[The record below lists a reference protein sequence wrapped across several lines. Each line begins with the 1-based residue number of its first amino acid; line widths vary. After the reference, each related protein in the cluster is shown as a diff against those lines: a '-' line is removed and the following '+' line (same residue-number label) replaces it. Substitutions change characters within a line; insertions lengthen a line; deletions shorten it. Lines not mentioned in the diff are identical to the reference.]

1 MGHQKTELIKRT
13 IAGSILAAISIYA
26 TIYADHRIFFIL
38 ILIVNI
44 LITREFVALLKNNE
58 HLITT
63 IPIYVSAIVITN
75 LIFFKLHLILLV
87 YMFFLFVTLF
97 IIKMVS
103 KNPIKDAFV
112 DISVTFVASIML
124 PLCLST
130 LFLIR
135 DISYQWLIYL
145 YFVVWLSDVFAYF
158 VGVKFGKHKLIE
170 SVSPKKSIEGL
181 IGGTIFALIGG
192 LVINHYLLD
201 KSIIWIVILTIEI
214 ITIGV
219 LGDLIES
226 MIKRSANV
234 KDSGT
239 IIPGHGGVYDRFD
252 SIIFAAPLLFLYI
265 NILDKYIK
273 VW

>member
-1 MGHQKTELIKRT
+1 MGHKNAELIKRI
-13 IAGSILAAISIYA
+13 IAGSILAVLSIYA

-38 ILIVNI
+38 ILIVNM
-44 LITREFVALLKNNE
+44 LITRELVALLKNNE
-58 HLITT
+58 HLISS
-63 IPIYVSAIVITN
+63 IPIYVSAIVITH
-75 LIFFKLHLILLV
+75 LIFFKLHLILIAYL
-87 YMFFLFVTLF
+87 FTLFVTLF

-135 DISYQWLIYL
+135 DISYEWLLYL
-145 YFVVWLSDVFAYF
+145 YFVVWCSDVFAYF
-158 VGVKFGKHKLIE
+158 VGVKFGKHRLIE
-170 SVSPKKSIEGL
+170 AVSPKKSIEGL
-181 IGGTIFALIGG
+181 IGGTVFALIAG
-192 LVINHYLLD
+192 LLINHYLLE
-201 KSIIWIVILTIEI
+201 KSVVWMTLMTLEI
-214 ITIGV
+214 IVIGV

-239 IIPGHGGVYDRFD
+239 LIPGHGGMYDRFD
-252 SIIFAAPLLFLYI
+252 SIIFASPLLLLYI
-265 NILDKYIK
+265 NILDTYIK

>member
-1 MGHQKTELIKRT
+1 MGHQKTELIKRI
-13 IAGSILAAISIYA
+13 IAGVILSALSIYA
-26 TIYADHRIFFIL
+26 TIYADHRIFFLL
-38 ILIVNI
+38 ILLINM
-44 LITREFVALLKNNE
+44 LITRELVALLKNNE
-58 HLITT
+58 HLLST
-63 IPIYVSAIVITN
+63 IPIYASAMVIPH
-75 LIFFKLHLILLV
+75 LIFFKLHLILIA
-87 YMFFLFVTLF
+87 YIFLLLVTLF
-97 IIKMVS
+97 IIKMIS
-103 KNPIKDAFV
+103 KNPVKDAFV

-135 DISYQWLIYL
+135 DISYEWLIYL
-145 YFVVWLSDVFAYF
+145 YFVVWSSDVFAYF

-170 SVSPKKSIEGL
+170 AVSPKKSIEGL
-181 IGGTIFALIGG
+181 IGGTIFALIAG
-192 LVINHYLLD
+192 LLINHYLLE
-201 KSIIWIVILTIEI
+201 KSVLWMILLTLEV

-239 IIPGHGGVYDRFD
+239 LIPGHGGMYDRFD
-252 SIIFAAPLLFLYI
+252 SIIFASPLLFLYI
-265 NILDKYIK
+265 NILDTYIK

>member
-13 IAGSILAAISIYA
+13 IAGSILAALSIYA
-26 TIYADHRIFFIL
+26 TIYVDHRIFFIL
-38 ILIVNI
+38 ILLVTL

-58 HLITT
+58 HLLTP
-63 IPIYVSAIVITN
+63 IPIYISAIVIN
-75 LIFFKLHLILLV
+75 LLIFFKLYLILIT
-87 YMFFLFVTLF
+87 YLFILLVTLF

-103 KNPIKDAFV
+103 KAPIKDAFV

-130 LFLIR
+130 IFLIR
-135 DISYQWLIYL
+135 DISYEWLIYL
-145 YFVVWLSDVFAYF
+145 YFVVWCSDVFAYF
-158 VGVKFGKHKLIE
+158 VGVKFGKHRLIE
-170 SVSPKKSIEGL
+170 AVSPKKSIEGL
-181 IGGTIFALIGG
+181 IGGTVFALIAG
-192 LVINHYLLD
+192 LIINHYLLD
-201 KSIIWIVILTIEI
+201 KSILWMVILTLEV
-214 ITIGV
+214 ITVGV

-239 IIPGHGGVYDRFD
+239 LIPGHGGMYDRFD

-265 NILDKYIK
+265 NILDTYIK

>member
-13 IAGSILAAISIYA
+13 IAGLILAVLSIYA

-38 ILIVNI
+38 ILIINM
-44 LITREFVALLKNNE
+44 LITRELVALLKNNE
-58 HLITT
+58 HLLTT
-63 IPIYVSAIVITN
+63 IPIYVSAVVIIH
-75 LIFFKLHLILLV
+75 LIFFKLYLILVAYL
-87 YMFFLFVTLF
+87 FLLFVTLF

-130 LFLIR
+130 IFLIR

-145 YFVVWLSDVFAYF
+145 YFVVWCSDVFAYF
-158 VGVKFGKHKLIE
+158 VGVKFGKHRLIE
-170 SVSPKKSIEGL
+170 AVSPKKSIEGL
-181 IGGTIFALIGG
+181 IGGTVFALIAG
-192 LVINHYLLD
+192 LIINHYLLD
-201 KSIIWIVILTIEI
+201 KSIIWMTLMTLEVIA
-214 ITIGV
+214 IGV
-219 LGDLIES
+219 IGDLIES

-239 IIPGHGGVYDRFD
+239 LIPGHGGMYDRFD
-252 SIIFAAPLLFLYI
+252 SMIFAAPLLFLYI
-265 NILDKYIK
+265 NILDTYIK